1 MNPELI
7 IPILGI
13 LAGIIITLSVFIWQ
27 YHDEKGKREA
37 IVEIAKHLNNPS
49 KLAELQELEHWK
61 ARFEAADAASAGYF
75 SRRWVA
81 SNILDVSE
89 KEFER
94 MQSEMFYD
102 KKHDFML
109 EQVGETAAAETGGG
123 GAVGGGARGR
133 RPTALPSEDV
143 VPLLDVDVARLS
155 VRVQWVMVSSPKKL

>member
-1 MNPELI
+1 MFT
-7 IPILGI
+7 LGYRGND
-13 LAGIIITLSVFIWQ
+13 LLCFKLS
-27 YHDEKGKREA
+27 
-37 IVEIAKHLNNPS
+37 LNNPS

-123 GAVGGGARGR
+123 GAVGGLAGLGGGADEAGAAPKLQRQKLQHL
-133 RPTALPSEDV
+133 AEKQL
-143 VPLLDVDVARLS
+143 VAKQEVAPNQPQPARF
-155 VRVQWVMVSSPKKL
+155 